1 LIGVSVNDP
10 SDDRS
15 PMAVAMVWSSR
26 ITTIA
31 MEMVLPALLGIWADR
46 RLGTGILFLLLGVV
60 FGFILGMWSLLK
72 LAKTPSR
79 DVDLRQKDQE
89 NASKR

>member
-1 LIGVSVNDP
+1 MSVNDP

>member
-1 LIGVSVNDP
+1 
-10 SDDRS
+10 
-15 PMAVAMVWSSR
+15 MAVAMVWSSR